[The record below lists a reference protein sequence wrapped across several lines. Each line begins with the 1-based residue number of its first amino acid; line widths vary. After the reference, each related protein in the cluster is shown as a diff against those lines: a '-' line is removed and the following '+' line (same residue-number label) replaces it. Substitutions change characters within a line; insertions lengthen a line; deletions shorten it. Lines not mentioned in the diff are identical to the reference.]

1 VVVVLSWVPH
11 GSGED
16 PPMPHDVVA
25 PAVVRDACA
34 HGERNARKTVAVSA
48 ATAFRDEEEKE
59 EEEEDLVVGQLEKY
73 GLVLK
78 VLILLAAAAG
88 PGKPSSLQPSLA
100 PTAHEPFAAASPS
113 GAAA

>member
-1 VVVVLSWVPH
+1 
-11 GSGED
+11 
-16 PPMPHDVVA
+16 MPNDVVA

-34 HGERNARKTVAVSA
+34 HGERNARMTVAVSA

-59 EEEEDLVVGQLEKY
+59 EEGLVVGQLEKY

-78 VLILLAAAAG
+78 VLILLATAAG
-88 PGKPSSLQPSLA
+88 PRKLSSLQLYLA
-100 PTAHEPFAAASPS
+100 PLVHEPTAAASPS